1 MLKEVFK
8 MTRCRSP
15 TYITIKQ
22 IKNERNQNMKNK
34 RTLLKVITSTSV
46 ALLLSNLVMNSVVR
60 AESNTSVSS
69 YQTTI
74 QKYIV
79 NKNKLVKEIKIH
91 KGDKVQFLIK
101 SKVLNN
107 EPITSIKFSDDFENV
122 FDIDKNVEVFIPKDE
137 TTVHDS
143 LNFKEDFNNVT
154 KQGVLKVNEDNE
166 SFEWIANNPN
176 EFSGKTLYLVVKGT
190 TKKDADYKKYISD
203 KLTSI
208 SDVAKEQINSQEL
221 TSNSVDVIIKPDSNK
236 NLVFIQN
243 ALAHQHISLDL
254 LNDKKNKKATNI
266 NQIQQTSSKS
276 KDIQNSNNKV
286 SNSNNKITLNIT
298 SDEYEKEK
306 KNSKQVQDSNKL
318 VDKEQK
324 NTQNTKDLKKENTKD
339 SSKNNLDFKDK
350 ENIKKDN
357 NIKKATDKPTKEKL
371 LPNTGMTD
379 NITYVMVG
387 LIISLGSSILLLK
400 VASKHYKNRKKC

>member
-1 MLKEVFK
+1 

-79 NKNKLVKEIKIH
+79 NKNKLVKEIKIN

-143 LNFKEDFNNVT
+143 LNFKEDFNNLT

>member
-1 MLKEVFK
+1 
-8 MTRCRSP
+8 
-15 TYITIKQ
+15 
-22 IKNERNQNMKNK
+22 MKNK

-79 NKNKLVKEIKIH
+79 NKNKLVKEIKIN

-190 TKKDADYKKYISD
+190 TKKM
-203 KLTSI
+203 L
-208 SDVAKEQINSQEL
+208 
-221 TSNSVDVIIKPDSNK
+221 IIK
-236 NLVFIQN
+236 I
-243 ALAHQHISLDL
+243 
-254 LNDKKNKKATNI
+254 
-266 NQIQQTSSKS
+266 
-276 KDIQNSNNKV
+276 
-286 SNSNNKITLNIT
+286 
-298 SDEYEKEK
+298 Y
-306 KNSKQVQDSNKL
+306 
-318 VDKEQK
+318 
-324 NTQNTKDLKKENTKD
+324 
-339 SSKNNLDFKDK
+339 
-350 ENIKKDN
+350 
-357 NIKKATDKPTKEKL
+357 
-371 LPNTGMTD
+371 
-379 NITYVMVG
+379 
-387 LIISLGSSILLLK
+387 
-400 VASKHYKNRKKC
+400 